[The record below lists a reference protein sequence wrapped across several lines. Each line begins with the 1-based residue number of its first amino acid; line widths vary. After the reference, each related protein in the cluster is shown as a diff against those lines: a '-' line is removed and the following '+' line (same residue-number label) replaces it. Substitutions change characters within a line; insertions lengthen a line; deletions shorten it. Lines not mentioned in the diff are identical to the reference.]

1 MRLASGARD
10 GSVVVWGVKKNGEGD
25 AIGAVL
31 MKGLISAIAWRP
43 DGRVLAT
50 ATANGGIAAW
60 GIGN

>member
-1 MRLASGARD
+1 
-10 GSVVVWGVKKNGEGD
+10 
-25 AIGAVL
+25 